1 MAKKITNAALAKKL
15 GTELAKKADALQ
27 MSCNK
32 IQQFINI
39 PAGLLGGF
47 KMLQKLKRQ
56 ARLQQ
61 ELVNVL
67 REREQMFEDY
77 YENVVETK

>member
-15 GTELAKKADALQ
+15 GNELAKKADALQ
-27 MSCNK
+27 KSCNK
-32 IQQFINI
+32 IQLFISA
-39 PAGLLGGF
+39 PVGLLGGF

-61 ELVNVL
+61 ELVDVL
-67 REREQMFEDY
+67 RERELMFNDY
-77 YENVVETK
+77 SENVVETK

>member
-15 GTELAKKADALQ
+15 GNELAKKADALQ
-27 MSCNK
+27 SSCNK
-32 IQQFINI
+32 INLFISA
-39 PAGLLGGF
+39 PVGLLGGY

-61 ELVNVL
+61 ELVDVL
-67 REREQMFEDY
+67 RDRELMFENY
-77 YENVVETK
+77 NENVVETK

>member
-15 GTELAKKADALQ
+15 GNKVAKEADALQ
-27 MSCNK
+27 KSCNK
-32 IQQFINI
+32 LNLFISA
-39 PAGLLGGF
+39 PVGLLGGF

-61 ELVNVL
+61 ELVDVHRD
-67 REREQMFEDY
+67 RELMFNNY
-77 YENVVETK
+77 SENVVETK